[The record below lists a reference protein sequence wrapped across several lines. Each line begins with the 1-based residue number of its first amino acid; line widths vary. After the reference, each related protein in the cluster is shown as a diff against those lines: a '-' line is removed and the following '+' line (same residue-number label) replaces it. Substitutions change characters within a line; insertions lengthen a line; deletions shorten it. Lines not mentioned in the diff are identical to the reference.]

1 MQVTPHYGD
10 SSLLTFDMPVDDPS
24 VPTLRQRRRL
34 AALLA
39 GLDDG
44 QWSAPSRCQGWA
56 VRDVIAHLVTTN
68 RFWTYSLT
76 SGLAGE
82 PTRFLTQF
90 DPVASPAAMV
100 AAMSEQTPAELL
112 VQFDESN
119 QALAGAI
126 DDLDADSWAAV
137 AEAPQGHLPVPA
149 VVLHALWDSWVHERD
164 IVMPL
169 GMDPVLEQDE
179 LTACLLYAAA
189 LGPTF
194 LAVLGSTRT
203 GTLAVEATD
212 VPLFVVDVGPEVHV
226 RTGPAPVGTSVL
238 TGSAVDLIEA
248 LSCRAP
254 PVDVPPSDRWMTEG
268 LGRVFGAVGGT

>member
-1 MQVTPHYGD
+1 MQVTPRYGG
-10 SSLLTFDMPVDDPS
+10 SSLLTFDVPVDDPS

-39 GLDDG
+39 GLDDR

-56 VRDVIAHLVTTN
+56 VRDVVAHLLTTN
-68 RFWTYSLT
+68 RFWTYSVT

-82 PTRFLTQF
+82 PTRFLTEF
-90 DPVASPAAMV
+90 DPAASPAAMV
-100 AAMSEQTPAELL
+100 AAMSEQTPADLL
-112 VQFDESN
+112 VQFVDSN

-126 DDLDADSWAAV
+126 GNLDADSWAAV
-137 AEAPQGHLPVPA
+137 AEAPQGHLPVSA

-169 GMDPVLEQDE
+169 GMDPVLEEDE

-194 LAVLGSTRT
+194 LAVMGSTRE
-203 GTLAVEATD
+203 GTFAVEATD
-212 VPLFVVDVGPEVHV
+212 VPHFVVDVGPEVHV
-226 RTGPAPVGTSVL
+226 RAGPAPAGTTVL
-238 TGSAVDLIEA
+238 AGSAVDLIEA

-254 PVDVPPSDRWMTEG
+254 PVDVPSPDRWMTEG
-268 LGRVFGAVGGT
+268 LGRVFGTVGGA